1 MKENYMN
8 QLSFLNTTISK
19 EVKRKAEKLM
29 SRYKILDAIIESKKM
44 DLEPRLT
51 QNPEPSEI
59 QRGNQF
65 YSSVENSAITE
76 FEIEEYLRTKRKLH
90 LVFESLKPLQQHIW
104 EDRYILG
111 KRDVEVYND
120 LELTDKT
127 YYRAKREMVA
137 IVAEAFG
144 LINNVG

>member
-1 MKENYMN
+1 MN

-51 QNPEPSEI
+51 QNPEPLEI

-90 LVFESLKPLQQHIW
+90 LVFESLKPLQQNIW
-104 EDRYILG
+104 ENRYILG

>member
-1 MKENYMN
+1 MN

-29 SRYKILDAIIESKKM
+29 GRYKILDAIIESKKM

-65 YSSVENSAITE
+65 YSSVEN
-76 FEIEEYLRTKRKLH
+76 L
-90 LVFESLKPLQQHIW
+90 SLIHI
-104 EDRYILG
+104 
-111 KRDVEVYND
+111 
-120 LELTDKT
+120 
-127 YYRAKREMVA
+127 
-137 IVAEAFG
+137 
-144 LINNVG
+144 

>member
-1 MKENYMN
+1 MN

-65 YSSVENSAITE
+65 YSSVESSAITE

>member
-1 MKENYMN
+1 MN